1 MTACILIISALTGQV
16 IDCVAPDQIAQ
27 QDQWTR
33 LQRAVE
39 AAKEA
44 DERVKAWLEAEPP
57 YDGSLEEIIER
68 IAGLPAAIRDM
79 KEG

>member
-16 IDCVAPDQIAQ
+16 IDCVTPDQIAQ

-44 DERVKAWLEAEPP
+44 TND
-57 YDGSLEEIIER
+57 
-68 IAGLPAAIRDM
+68 
-79 KEG
+79 

>member
-1 MTACILIISALTGQV
+1 MTACILIISVLTGQV

-44 DERVKAWLEAEPP
+44 TND
-57 YDGSLEEIIER
+57 
-68 IAGLPAAIRDM
+68 
-79 KEG
+79 